1 VEEVKQRF
9 EEFKNATAKINADNK
24 QKKDFEAV
32 LTEAMQ
38 AENLQEGA
46 LREAINKAKSNKV
59 DGRIVY
65 AAEKFLKNAVI
76 KNAIQS
82 LKEKLEAFDEEGVKQ
97 AQAFILKEGILVD
110 EELQNNA
117 EDFFANIEAN
127 PNYVQE
133 KLAELKKQPKQG
145 KKK

>member
-1 VEEVKQRF
+1 M
-9 EEFKNATAKINADNK
+9 
-24 QKKDFEAV
+24 